1 VPAAFFQLNARGR
14 GKLPLAP
21 SLWQNKNLRYTIVMK
36 IQDIEQHKLNAK
48 KSLAVAVLLFPDE
61 KWINTEKNIYV
72 AKNRMIEKVRER
84 EKWEREMSQVR
95 ILANRG
101 NVIYF
106 LPEKKNEGKGKVYVD
121 TVIDGEIVELKTVS
135 GNRNTLG
142 TAFEQGF
149 KQGAALVREY
159 PQLQTHSVF
168 IRLFSN
174 LTIGSVKAKIAGELK
189 NRPKNGFFI
198 CYFEQIKELY
208 SWSYEELRMLIKKL
222 PGSTTAEPGSA
233 GWDSGAR

>member
-1 VPAAFFQLNARGR
+1 MEKQG
-14 GKLPLAP
+14 
-21 SLWQNKNLRYTIVMK
+21 
-36 IQDIEQHKLNAK
+36 IEQHKLNAR
-48 KSLAVAVLLFPDE
+48 KSLAVAVTLFPDE

-72 AKNRMIEKVRER
+72 AENRMIEKVRER

-101 NVIYF
+101 SVIYF

-142 TAFEQGF
+142 WAFKQGF
-149 KQGAALVREY
+149 KQGAAIVREY
-159 PQLQTHSVF
+159 TEIRTHSVL

-174 LTIGSVKAKIAGELK
+174 FTIDSVKAKIAGELK
-189 NRPKNGFFI
+189 NRPGNGSFMCF
-198 CYFEQIKELY
+198 FEQNGELY
-208 SWSYEELRMLIKKL
+208 KWSYEELRMIIKKS
-222 PGSTTAEPGSA
+222 PGPTGAEPGSA
-233 GWDSGAR
+233 GRDSGTR

>member
-1 VPAAFFQLNARGR
+1 
-14 GKLPLAP
+14 
-21 SLWQNKNLRYTIVMK
+21 MK
-36 IQDIEQHKLNAK
+36 KQYIEQHNLNAK
-48 KSLAVAVLLFPDE
+48 KSLTVAATLFPDE
-61 KWINTEKNIYV
+61 KWINTEKNIYI

-101 NVIYF
+101 SVVYF

-149 KQGAALVREY
+149 KQGAAIVREY
-159 PQLQTHSVF
+159 PELQTHSVF
-168 IRLFSN
+168 IRLFSD

-189 NRPKNGFFI
+189 NRPGNGFFM
-198 CYFEQIKELY
+198 CFFEQTGELY
-208 SWSYEELRMLIKKL
+208 KWPYEELRMLIKKS
-222 PGSTTAEPGSA
+222 PGPTAAEPGSA

>member
-1 VPAAFFQLNARGR
+1 MEKQG
-14 GKLPLAP
+14 
-21 SLWQNKNLRYTIVMK
+21 
-36 IQDIEQHKLNAK
+36 IEQHKLTAR
-48 KSLAVAVLLFPDE
+48 KSLAVAVTLFPDE

-72 AKNRMIEKVRER
+72 AENRMIEKVRER

-142 TAFEQGF
+142 WAFKQGF
-149 KQGAALVREY
+149 KQGAAIVREY
-159 PQLQTHSVF
+159 TEIRTHSVF

-174 LTIGSVKAKIAGELK
+174 FTIDSVKAKIAGELK
-189 NRPKNGFFI
+189 NRPGNGSFMCF
-198 CYFEQIKELY
+198 FEQNGKLY
-208 SWSYEELRMLIKKL
+208 KWSYEELRMIIKKS
-222 PGSTTAEPGSA
+222 PGPTGAEPGSA
-233 GWDSGAR
+233 GRDSGTR